1 MAYWSVYVSKE
12 DEIPLKK
19 ALEKMAQARKW
30 SFSQAVA
37 EVLREHLLE
46 EGKCL
51 AESER
56 WDRLAASQFFEG
68 YSEKDS
74 AYDKL

>member
-12 DEIPLKK
+12 DEVSLKR
-19 ALEKMAQARKW
+19 ALEKLAQSRRW

-37 EVLREHLLE
+37 EVLREHLIE

-51 AESER
+51 SEDER
-56 WDRLAASQFFEG
+56 WDRLAARQFFEG
-68 YSEKDS
+68 YSEKD
-74 AYDKL
+74 AVYDKL

>member
-12 DEIPLKK
+12 DEGALKK
-19 ALEKMAQARKW
+19 ALEKLAQARKW

-37 EVLREHLLE
+37 EVLREHLLD

-51 AESER
+51 PDGER
-56 WDRLAASQFFEG
+56 WDRLAARQFFEG

-74 AYDKL
+74 VYDKL

>member
-12 DEIPLKK
+12 DEGILKK
-19 ALEKMAQARKW
+19 ALEKLAQARKW

-51 AESER
+51 SEDQR
-56 WDRLAASQFFEG
+56 WDRLAAKQFFEG
-68 YSEKDS
+68 YTERDA

>member
-12 DEIPLKK
+12 DESTLKQ
-19 ALEKMAQARKW
+19 ALEKLANARKW

-37 EVLREHLLE
+37 EVLREHLIE

-51 AESER
+51 SEDER
-56 WDRLAASQFFEG
+56 WGRIAARQFFEG
-68 YSEKDS
+68 YSEKDA